1 MSKDKKA
8 AKKKRTAPGSGV
20 WGCWLEKSAGWLMT
34 PDGFVFHTTHKGVA
48 EATAKM
54 AIKWY
59 GKTPDVREILNDGT
73 PGEA

>member
-1 MSKDKKA
+1 MAKDKKD

-20 WGCWLEKSAGWLMT
+20 WGCWLDKSKTWLMT

-54 AIKWY
+54 AEKWY
-59 GKTPDVREILNDGT
+59 GKTPEVRQILDDGT
-73 PGEA
+73 PGDA